1 MKPGLRRFA
10 AIILSA
16 ATMLGGGTLAAG
28 TAMADDT
35 GTPTQIQTQ
44 ATVTTD
50 GQNTGTG
57 TQAETQADATPNTD
71 APTTH
76 ADTSVKAANPNN
88 AAKDV
93 TIHDM
98 LDTDS
103 ASITK
108 LKLTSRLT
116 GTAPFDNDNER
127 GDDKDAANDIVR
139 SFDDVI
145 YDYEYTVT
153 PDSTMDYYK
162 RTRVGF
168 RFELPYPKDKVTF
181 DTSQMGWVDQTP
193 GYEPKTTTETVNG
206 VQTQVY
212 TCYRLLEPTSNNP
225 TVNPGTSAISLAVAV
240 KGAPHGYKFHPTV
253 KSWTAWDAGNPT
265 NTGTHKAMTDTP
277 QDVTVSAKLSLNV
290 RMSNSGNKESSN
302 NQTWDFGKAT
312 GYTNSELGKQKG
324 ILTSYNFSIDT
335 RWKDRTKGLK
345 GIELPTG
352 DISFDF
358 RISNVYRDDGST
370 KPHDSEEGLQPY
382 FWDVASIGKPSNTTS
397 NKGRNTSPDW
407 IPRDDN
413 YAYAYG
419 THDLWDG
426 GVPVASNQRTY
437 DNGTY
442 TVTQKR
448 DKDGAMFHVVLK
460 DYSIDGN
467 QFPTKTASQS
477 PKNYS
482 LSCVP
487 GMFMDDSCTEMQ
499 VGEISVGTF
508 MFFTPTIIKGQK
520 VTDYYKHDVTLLS
533 NITDMNLSAT
543 SVTGDKLPADSG
555 TGNQAMSDDDR
566 LDMTTMLRLPGKFI
580 QRIHFGCLSKP
591 VINDGTDCAGYAGQD
606 AKSGTDSLTQGA
618 TARIMSG
625 FNYTTDI
632 EELPVMGLNLIKWD
646 TNVFEATADT
656 AKSDEYGSFRYQMG
670 KFTASV
676 KPLFWYAVKKDG
688 TSWKSDDEQRKAG
701 YDDLDYY
708 QSYDEAKQHGIIVGA
723 LLGTRD
729 AANVVTAGKDRNSF
743 LSGRPVDVKVRA
755 DAKIG
760 SVGQI
765 TGFAATWKRSQLK
778 DAGIVSI
785 DPSDTTQAWKDWASK
800 QNPWDLYQKVKP
812 QFKYGS
818 STYIK
823 ATYDENGNYQ
833 GGDTGGSDCG
843 DSMVVVGERPSV
855 GKTVAQKN
863 EAGSVKTVYDLD
875 KEQRYVDWDLRVKA
889 VTGSNSTGASYPDTD
904 LYVVDTL
911 PKGMTYTD
919 GSAYLDGEY
928 SEQSGGQEP
937 GNVTNGTAIAPN
949 VTRNDDGTT
958 TLKWTVNG
966 VKADGSLHHI
976 RFSASIGDASD
987 PENDAKNGQEYI
999 NRVEITSKRNGA
1011 KPNKALGTI
1020 ATATVRVSR
1029 THSSSLATRADP
1041 LLNEVEKPL
1050 GFRNMLGNFST
1061 SEKTDPYA
1069 VDVMPYKGDGS
1080 LSGYHGS
1087 YTLTGLKASGVN
1099 GASLTNMHVYFT
1111 NDVKWRG
1118 VSAEKITRQQ
1128 VQSWTEA
1135 KLDKTTGKVAIPDG
1149 YDKPVAWAFTSD
1161 RLPANARYDF
1171 ALDISPTGN
1180 KASDVYAN
1188 RWADG
1193 DNKVDA
1199 LTQVVERKVNG
1210 VAWFDVNH
1218 NGVREDTD
1226 TLLPDVT
1233 VTLIDS
1239 KGDTVTGMDGKPC
1252 ETVTDRNGWYEITG
1266 IPSGS
1271 GYKLRFTP
1279 KKGISW
1285 VGLHVTV
1292 KNSKE
1297 ASEATDSDSDQEND
1311 ANGHMVAGVIPLK
1324 DFPALDKMSA
1334 ALYEDANEDHGMY
1347 GTLKPSAPVTFK
1359 AVKVLD
1365 GRPNGA
1371 WTDKDRYVADIAPVG
1386 DAPKDAVPSTI
1397 EFTDNKTHT
1406 IDIDGS
1412 KFPKEGVYQYR
1423 VSERKGDNPGVTYD
1437 SSEWLLT
1444 VTVKDDPATLERR
1457 MTANVSRDG
1466 VQSDTIQFT
1475 NTYAPKD
1482 TQVELQ
1488 ATKRF
1493 DNGGDASVK
1502 LTDFQFD
1509 LYANADGTGTPIQTV
1524 NADAE
1529 GKVRFAPLLFTKAKM
1544 NGRDSATFR
1553 YSIRER
1559 DTNAGGVEYDK
1570 HVAQYTV
1577 HVTDDNNGQLKASL
1591 TIPPTNTTDNHGGL
1605 FVNTYHTQPAS
1616 VTPTAR
1622 KVLANPSNTRRTLAA
1637 GEFGFELQDKD
1648 GRTLQA
1654 KTNKA
1659 DGTVTFDKIQYST
1672 TGEHDYRMV
1681 EKQGTANG
1689 IVYDK
1694 TVHLMH
1700 VKVTDD
1706 GQGRLKAETTYDGG
1720 KAAPTFTNTYQP
1732 KDATVQLRARKTFDG
1747 GKASHAKLTDFQFQL
1762 FDNGQGTGTP
1772 LQTVNADENG
1782 DILFN
1787 PLTFTASQLEGQQ
1800 SKTFTYTVREVG
1812 QSAGGVEYDT
1822 HKGMWTVTVSDDG
1835 KGQLK
1840 AVTTESPENPVTF
1853 SNRYK
1858 AKPVSVQFRAHK
1870 TLNDPGHTGI
1880 TLKGGEFQFDCTDD
1894 ETGTKVG
1901 GVKTNDGQGNVL
1913 FDALTY
1919 TTAGTH
1925 SYTISERNTGRG
1937 GVEYDMAKHHAK
1949 VVVSDDGEG
1958 RLQAETTYDNGTG
1971 VPEFANTYKAQAA
1984 YDQPTAK
1991 KTVTASKGNRYTLKG
2006 DDFAFTLHQQSAP
2019 ANVQNAD
2026 QTKRNDR
2033 NGDIRFDRLTF
2044 TVPGTYVYT
2053 VTEQDTDVPGITKD
2067 GTVATITYKVED
2079 KDHAG
2084 TLSIASKT
2092 VKQTNGGNG
2101 KTVTFDN
2108 RYNPRNVGYSIGG
2121 VKNIVN
2127 TDTAT
2132 SRTPV
2137 DGEFEFRLDAISATG
2152 LDGTPFDNSE
2162 IPMPEGSGDGSKT
2175 VTNRGTGFDFGN
2187 MEYSK
2192 TGVYKYHVSE
2202 VAGKDKTIAY
2212 STQEYDVTVTV
2223 TDHDGILAA
2232 TADRQPTEIRFD
2244 NTYTPTPANIQ
2255 VKAMKHLTG
2264 RALNGGEFSAEL
2276 KDADGNTLQTK
2287 TFDHVDDTDGGGNAD
2302 EGTGELRF
2310 DRLAFDRTG
2319 VYTYTIDEQAGTLGG
2334 ITYDPTVHTVT
2345 VTVTEDTKTHA
2356 LSASAAYSDGN
2367 GSEEVPTF
2375 HNTYKPADVKV
2386 ALTAKK
2392 TMSGRALKE
2401 GEFEFELADSHGTVI
2416 DTERNDAEGNVRFNP
2431 IAYRRGG
2438 GVDARGVHRYVIREK
2453 DTGERNVTY
2462 DKTEHHATVIVR
2474 DDLQGHL
2481 TAEVRYD
2488 PTDTATKDYSAML
2501 ADATGEPDG
2510 DADPTKVVGTRPEFV
2525 NSYIAPATPAIVKTI
2540 RQLANTGA
2548 TTPIAAVAV
2557 FTLLG
2562 AGLAVAYAAR
2572 KRHAATPRHG
2582 R

>member
-1 MKPGLRRFA
+1 
-10 AIILSA
+10 
-16 ATMLGGGTLAAG
+16 MLGGGTLVAG
-28 TAMADDT
+28 TALADDT

-57 TQAETQADATPNTD
+57 TQDETQTDAATNTD
-71 APTTH
+71 TPTTH

-116 GTAPFDNDNER
+116 GTAPFDSDNER

-193 GYEPKTTTETVNG
+193 GYQPKTTTETVNG

-253 KSWTAWDAGNPT
+253 KTWTAWDAGDPT
-265 NTGTHKAMTDTP
+265 NTGTHKAMTDVP
-277 QDVTVSAKLSLNV
+277 QDVTVSAKPSYNL
-290 RMSNSGNKESSN
+290 RIT
-302 NQTWDFGKAT
+302 QGKAYT
-312 GYTNSELGKQKG
+312 GIDRNYDFSTDKNTVNGSLGTVRG
-324 ILTSYNFSIDT
+324 VLTRIPVALDM
-335 RWKDRTKGLK
+335 RWNDRTKGLK
-345 GIELPTG
+345 GIELPSG
-352 DISFDF
+352 DVTFDVEV
-358 RISNVYRDDGST
+358 SNRWRDEGST
-370 KPHDSEEGLQPY
+370 QDHEAVAESQPY
-382 FWDVASIGKPSNTTS
+382 LWNFASINGGKTKLNQRPLDNT
-397 NKGRNTSPDW
+397 GAY
-407 IPRDDN
+407 DN
-413 YAYAYG
+413 YDYADKTSGIAVTQTRQKNKSVFHIKFSDLDLNPDTFPQKAYISKKESACS
-419 THDLWDG
+419 TQFMSADCKTMQ
-426 GVPVASNQRTY
+426 VAELSAGY
-437 DNGTY
+437 LY
-442 TVTQKR
+442 TVT
-448 DKDGAMFHVVLK
+448 
-460 DYSIDGN
+460 
-467 QFPTKTASQS
+467 PT
-477 PKNYS
+477 
-482 LSCVP
+482 
-487 GMFMDDSCTEMQ
+487 
-499 VGEISVGTF
+499 
-508 MFFTPTIIKGQK
+508 TIQGKK
-520 VTDYYKHDVTLLS
+520 AAEYYGKSVTLQQDVQDISLKAKSITGYPLDTVPDNS
-533 NITDMNLSAT
+533 NQSMT
-543 SVTGDKLPADSG
+543 
-555 TGNQAMSDDDR
+555 DDDKR
-566 LDMTTMLRLPGKFI
+566 GFSVNLRLPGSFI
-580 QRIHFGCLSKP
+580 GLVFYGCIPATDEEKSLWLKS
-591 VINDGTDCAGYAGQD
+591 GTDCAGWSAND
-606 AKSGTDSLTQGA
+606 AWHGTDSTTQGA
-618 TARIMSG
+618 SQRVRGG
-625 FNYTTDI
+625 FDYSYNTVGQ
-632 EELPVMGLNLIKWD
+632 LPVMSLNLYKWD
-646 TNVFEATADT
+646 DKVLEVPDNMQTVLPNGKWMDSAGYQ
-656 AKSDEYGSFRYQMG
+656 KEYGDSIPNTLM
-670 KFTASV
+670 
-676 KPLFWYAVKKDG
+676 YAVKKDG
-688 TSWKSDDEQRKAG
+688 TGWKDDDEQRKAG
-701 YDDLDYY
+701 FDDLDYY
-708 QSYDEAKQHGIIVGA
+708 PSKAEAEKHGTIVGI
-723 LLGTRD
+723 LVEGRG
-729 AANVVTAGKDRNSF
+729 AADDGSQNRYFSAGFDLK
-743 LSGRPVDVKVRA
+743 VKP

-760 SVGQI
+760 SVAQL
-765 TGFAATWKRSQLK
+765 TGVAATWRR
-778 DAGIVSI
+778 DALQNLSGL
-785 DPSDTTQAWKDWASK
+785 DSDNSTFKEWQDWASRQDPLSVYRK
-800 QNPWDLYQKVKP
+800 IKPAKTDIYDSKPYQK
-812 QFKYGS
+812 
-818 STYIK
+818 
-823 ATYDENGNYQ
+823 ANYDDEHGYL
-833 GGDTGGSDCG
+833 GGETADWNRG
-843 DSMVVVGERPSV
+843 DSLYIVGEKPVISKV
-855 GKTVAQKN
+855 TAQADDSGKSSKRI
-863 EAGSVKTVYDLD
+863 YDLD
-875 KEQRYVDWDLRVKA
+875 KEQRIVDWNLTA
-889 VTGSNSTGASYPDTD
+889 SSTTGQNSTSGTYTTD
-904 LYVVDTL
+904 YYIIDTL
-911 PKGMTYTD
+911 PKGLTYIPGSAYAGGTYKENTPEQGTVNGGRKTEPTITKNDD
-919 GSAYLDGEY
+919 GSATLYWRL
-928 SEQSGGQEP
+928 
-937 GNVTNGTAIAPN
+937 NGM
-949 VTRNDDGTT
+949 
-958 TLKWTVNG
+958 
-966 VKADGSLHHI
+966 KADGTVQHI
-976 RFSASIGDASD
+976 YYSTRIGDESD
-987 PENDAKNGQEYI
+987 PDNDVKNNDSFTNTVSI
-999 NRVEITSKRNGA
+999 KTKRNGSEPS
-1011 KPNKALGTI
+1011 KPKGSI
-1020 ATATVRVSR
+1020 AEYTVRVSR

-1041 LLNEVEKPL
+1041 LLNEVERPL

-1118 VSAEKITRQQ
+1118 VSAEKITLQQ

-1135 KLDKTTGKVAIPDG
+1135 KIDKTTGKVAIPDG

-1161 RLPANARYDF
+1161 KLPANARYDF
-1171 ALDISPTGN
+1171 TLDIRPTGN

-1210 VAWFDVNH
+1210 VAWFDNNH

-1233 VTLIDS
+1233 VTLIDA
-1239 KGDTVTGMDGKPC
+1239 KGNTVTGMDGKPC

-1271 GYKLRFTP
+1271 GYRLRFTP

-1292 KNSKE
+1292 KNAKE

-1311 ANGHMVAGVIPLK
+1311 ANNHMVAGIIPLK

-1371 WTDKDRYVADIAPVG
+1371 WTDKDRYVAEITPVG

-1397 EFTDNKTHT
+1397 EFTDNKTRT
-1406 IDIDGS
+1406 IDIDGT

-1437 SSEWLLT
+1437 SGEWLLT

-1529 GKVRFAPLLFTKAKM
+1529 GKVRFTPLLFTKAKM

-1559 DTNAGGVEYDK
+1559 DTSAGGVEYDK
-1570 HVAQYTV
+1570 HVAVYTV

-1591 TIPPTNTTDNHGGL
+1591 TIPPTNANDNHGGL
-1605 FVNTYHTQPAS
+1605 FVNTYHSQPVT

-1637 GEFGFELQDKD
+1637 GEFEFELQDKD
-1648 GRTLQA
+1648 GKPLQT

-1659 DGTVTFDKIQYST
+1659 DGTVTFDGIQYAT

-1681 EKQGTANG
+1681 EKQGTVNG

-1706 GQGRLKAETTYDGG
+1706 GQGTLKAETTYDGG
-1720 KAAPTFTNTYQP
+1720 KTMPTFTNTYQP
-1732 KDATVQLRARKTFDG
+1732 KDTTVRLKARKTFDG
-1747 GKASHAKLTDFQFQL
+1747 GNASHAKLTDFQFQL
-1762 FDNGQGTGTP
+1762 FDNEQGTGTP
-1772 LQTVNADENG
+1772 VQTVNADEKG

-1800 SKTFTYTVREVG
+1800 SKTFTYTVREVK

-1835 KGQLK
+1835 KGRLK
-1840 AVTTESPENPVTF
+1840 AITAESPENPVTF

-1880 TLKGGEFQFDCTDD
+1880 TLKGGEFEFDCTDD

-1901 GVKTNDGQGNVL
+1901 GVKTNDGQGNIL

-1919 TTAGTH
+1919 TTVGTH
-1925 SYTISERNTGRG
+1925 TYTISERNTGRG
-1937 GVEYDMAKHHAK
+1937 GMEYDKTKHHVK

-1971 VPEFANTYKAQAA
+1971 IPEFANTYKAQAA

-1991 KTVTASKGNRYTLKG
+1991 KTVTASNGNRYTLKG

-2019 ANVQNAD
+2019 ANVLNAD

-2033 NGDIRFDRLTF
+2033 NGGIRFDRLTF
-2044 TVPGTYVYT
+2044 PVPGTYVYT
-2053 VTEQDTDVPGITKD
+2053 VTEQDASVPGITKD

-2092 VKQTNGGNG
+2092 VEQTNGGNG

-2108 RYNPRNVGYSIGG
+2108 RYNPKNVGYAISG

-2132 SRTPV
+2132 SRIPM
-2137 DGEFEFRLDAISATG
+2137 DGEFEFRLDAVSATG
-2152 LDGTPFDNSE
+2152 LDGTSSDNAG
-2162 IPMPEGSGDGSKT
+2162 IPMPEGSKNGSKT
-2175 VTNRGTGFDFGN
+2175 VVNKGTGFDFGN

-2192 TGVYKYHVSE
+2192 PGVYKYHVSE
-2202 VAGKDKTIAY
+2202 VAGKDKTIVY
-2212 STQEYDVTVTV
+2212 STQGYDVTVTV

-2244 NTYTPTPANIQ
+2244 NTYTPTPASIQ
-2255 VKAMKHLTG
+2255 VKAVKHLTG

-2287 TFDHVDDTDGGGNAD
+2287 TFDHVEEKDGSRNVD
-2302 EGTGELRF
+2302 EGTGELQF
-2310 DRLAFDRTG
+2310 DRLTFDRTG
-2319 VYTYTIDEQAGTLGG
+2319 VYTYTVDEQAGTLGG
-2334 ITYDPTVHTVT
+2334 ITYDPTIHSVT
-2345 VTVTEDTKTHA
+2345 VTVTEDAAKHT
-2356 LSASAAYSDGN
+2356 LVASVEYSDGN
-2367 GSEEVPTF
+2367 NTEDAPTF
-2375 HNTYKPADVKV
+2375 RNTYKPADVKV

-2392 TMSGRALKE
+2392 TMSGRALRE

-2453 DTGERNVTY
+2453 DTGEKHVTY

-2488 PTDTATKDYSAML
+2488 PTDAATKDYSAML
-2501 ADATGEPDG
+2501 ADANGKPD
-2510 DADPTKVVGTRPEFV
+2510 DETDPTKVVGTRPEFV
-2525 NSYIAPATPAIVKTI
+2525 NSYIAPATPAIVRTI

-2572 KRHAATPRHG
+2572 KRQAATPRHG